1 MNTQRMFK
9 AIVAGTGAYLPSKV
23 LTNADLENTLDTSD
37 EWIRIR
43 TGIEERRIA
52 AEDESSSVMAVKA
65 GEMALQDAN
74 ITAEEIDLVIVC
86 TSTPDILFPATACLV
101 QKELGAKRAAAYDI
115 SAVCSGFVFGL
126 SIAEQYLKS
135 GRYRHILLIGSET
148 NSRIVDWRDRSTCIL
163 FGDGAGAMVL
173 KAIEGTGQ
181 KGILSSHIYS
191 DGDKSDLIEV
201 PGGIG
206 RTGVSRKDLDEGKYF
221 IKMSGNATFKI
232 AVKRMSEVSM
242 EALKYNGLEK
252 NDVDLMV
259 PHQANKRIIDA
270 VAEKLKFPPEKVFI
284 NIGKVGNT
292 SAASIP
298 IAVHEAR
305 ESGRI
310 SSGTLSL
317 LSVVGAGLTWGAVL
331 IRW

>member
-1 MNTQRMFK
+1 MNTQSMFK

-65 GEMALQDAN
+65 GEMALQDAS

-101 QKELGAKRAAAYDI
+101 QKGLGAKRAAAYDI

-126 SIAEQYLKS
+126 STAEQYLKS

-206 RTGVSRKDLDEGKYF
+206 RTGVSRKELDAGKYF

-242 EALKYNGLEK
+242 EALEYNGLKK

-305 ESGRI
+305 GSGRI

-317 LSVVGAGLTWGAVL
+317 LSVVGAGLTWGAAL

>member
-37 EWIRIR
+37 EWIRTR

-65 GEMALQDAN
+65 GEMALQDAS

-206 RTGVSRKDLDEGKYF
+206 RTGVSRKELDAGKYF

-232 AVKRMSEVSM
+232 AVKLMSEVSM
-242 EALKYNGLEK
+242 EALEYNGLKK